1 MLRQKRPLT
10 FLIFILIV
18 STDVLETVAQFCFKK
33 TALLQHSVAI
43 TSISDVLRFISL
55 AVANPFLW
63 LALFAISVIFCL
75 WITILSKIDLSVAIP
90 VASFSYITIPLVSII
105 FFGEKNPI
113 PALDWNWLYFVG
125 SCFGVFKQPSTGER
139 GINGS

>member
-1 MLRQKRPLT
+1 M
-10 FLIFILIV
+10 IV

-105 FFGEKNPI
+105 FFGEKI
-113 PALDWNWLYFVG
+113 PFLRWIGIGFILL
-125 SCFGVFKQPSTGER
+125 GVVLVSLSSHRQGKEA
-139 GINGS
+139 

>member
-1 MLRQKRPLT
+1 MRQKRPLT

-105 FFGEKNPI
+105 FFGEKI
-113 PALDWNWLYFVG
+113 PFLRWIGIGFILL
-125 SCFGVFKQPSTGER
+125 GVVLVSLSSHRQGKEA
-139 GINGS
+139 

>member
-105 FFGEKNPI
+105 FFGEKI
-113 PALDWNWLYFVG
+113 PFLRWIGIGFILL
-125 SCFGVFKQPSTGER
+125 GVVLVSLSSHRQGKEA
-139 GINGS
+139 